1 MIEEIKRLLD
11 LPLTFEERINIIL
24 AKNGIKGGSINIP
37 KSQTF
42 LNIMEEL
49 FDGLNLSYKKEEKPT
64 TFRLLFTR
72 YNEDLEK
79 INREFTQRREKI
91 RALGEFYKYPG
102 CCVEKFIKGKIWSLL
117 APSYKAVLPYIY
129 HEFCS
134 PICDESTVL
143 NEIIKKTIIREL
155 GNEYRLA
162 FLLSKFTSH
171 YDYWPYKV
179 YRILSFENILRNKDI
194 LRHALEPYTQEA
206 SPIYMKSIWMLEK
219 PLRTFIYE
227 AHLIRMNRDPRS
239 TYYKCLFDTFETLEE
254 TERRKLKVF
263 LCSVTRNFY

>member
-1 MIEEIKRLLD
+1 VIKEIKSLLD

-24 AKNGIKGGSINIP
+24 AKNGMKGGSINIP

-42 LNIMEEL
+42 LNVMEEL
-49 FDGLNLSYKKEEKPT
+49 FNSLNLSYKKEEKPK
-64 TFRLLFTR
+64 TFRLLFTK
-72 YNEDLEK
+72 YSEDLKK
-79 INREFTQRREKI
+79 INKEFTQRKEKI
-91 RALGEFYKYPG
+91 RVLGEFYKYPE
-102 CCVEKFIKGKIWSLL
+102 CCVEKFIKGKSWSIL
-117 APSYKAVLPYIY
+117 APSYKTLLPYIY

-134 PICDESTVL
+134 PTCDESTAL
-143 NEIIKKTIIREL
+143 NEIIKKTIVREL

-162 FLLSKFTSH
+162 FLLSKFTLH

-179 YRILSFENILRNKDI
+179 CRMLSFENILRSKDK
-194 LRHALEPYTQEA
+194 LRHVLEPYTQET
-206 SPIYMKSIWMLEK
+206 SPIYMKSIWILEK

-254 TERRKLKVF
+254 TKEKKIKSIPVV
-263 LCSVTRNFY
+263 SH